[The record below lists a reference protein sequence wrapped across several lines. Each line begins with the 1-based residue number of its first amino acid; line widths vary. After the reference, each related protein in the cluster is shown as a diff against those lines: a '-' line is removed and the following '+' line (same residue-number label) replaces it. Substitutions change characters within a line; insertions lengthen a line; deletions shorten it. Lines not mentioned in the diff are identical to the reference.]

1 MSGVIPHNMKVLNTN
16 KQMSQAC
23 GEAAKP
29 VGLVPTMGSLH
40 GGHLS
45 LVDQA
50 RADNGTVAV
59 SIFVNPTQF
68 GDQNDLS
75 QYPRNLES
83 DLDMLRQHGVDLVYT
98 PSVQEVYP
106 DGFDTWVNVGP
117 IADKL
122 EGLHRPGHFRGVAT
136 VVSKLFNVMRPDRA
150 YFGQKDCQQA
160 LVIQKL
166 VKDLDMTVEVVVMPT
181 IREPDG
187 LAMSSRNSQ
196 LSLDDRKSASVV
208 YRALYHAYEHWA
220 EGERNA
226 DNLKGAAKRILLT
239 EPNVRSIDY
248 VSVASMSTLD
258 EVDLVADRAILSTAV
273 EMGSVR
279 LIDNVILE

>member
-1 MSGVIPHNMKVLNTN
+1 MSGVVPDKMKVVNTS
-16 KQMSQAC
+16 KQISKAC
-23 GEAAKP
+23 REAEKP
-29 VGLVPTMGSLH
+29 VGLVPTMGALH

-50 RADNGTVAV
+50 RADNDTVVV

-68 GDQNDLS
+68 GDENDLS
-75 QYPRNLES
+75 QYPRDLES

-98 PSVQEVYP
+98 PSVQDVYP

-136 VVSKLFNVMRPDRA
+136 VVSKFFNVMLPDRA
-150 YFGQKDCQQA
+150 YFGQKDGQQA

-166 VKDLDMTVEVVVMPT
+166 VRDLNMAVEIVVMPT

-187 LAMSSRNSQ
+187 LAMSSRNAQ
-196 LSLDDRKSASVV
+196 LAPDDREAAAVV
-208 YRALYHAYEHWA
+208 YRALYHAYGRWA

-226 DNLKGAAKRILLT
+226 YNLKDAAKRILLT
-239 EPNVRSIDY
+239 EPNIKSIDY

-258 EVDLVADRAILSTAV
+258 EVDLVSGRAILSAAV

-279 LIDNVILE
+279 LIDNLILE